1 MICLLSSVSFLWSFV
16 LLRRYVA
23 DVTNAKGGKLRK
35 IYERI
40 PDGKEPLLKGSETV
54 VFGNDGTMYVMS
66 ETAKL
71 VKLVDFEY
79 QDDGI
84 SIFATSIEVLDLGIG
99 RPLGGTFAPDGTL
112 YIADLILGL
121 VRVKHPEQ
129 TGAKVELVA
138 SRVMVDGHWSPINY
152 ADDVTVGKSGKVYFS
167 DATDIVPDK
176 INGKWDGLYASKI
189 DLVRGGRRRGRLL
202 EYNPVTNEVLVLV
215 HNIHFANGVAVDE
228 EEQFVLVSETFQGR
242 TLKYYLQGPKKGTL
256 ESIATFPAFS
266 DGVGCNSNTG
276 LCYVALPTPP
286 GPMRIVYKLPHPID
300 RYIRTLMMTLPRSLA
315 PKPPSF
321 GGVVEIDPG
330 DAIKEQRI
338 VRLLLDSKG
347 EDVPFITGTTVHQ
360 DKLYLGFCKED
371 FIGVYDLI

>member
-1 MICLLSSVSFLWSFV
+1 MLLVKSVV
-16 LLRRYVA
+16 DIA
-23 DVTNAKGGKLRK
+23 NATGGKLRK

-66 ETAKL
+66 ERAKL

-84 SIFATSIEVLDLGIG
+84 SIFATANEVLDLGIG
-99 RPLGGTFAPDGTL
+99 RPLGGTFAPDDTL

-129 TGAKVELVA
+129 AGAKVELVA
-138 SRVMVDGHWSPINY
+138 SRVMVDGIWSPINY

-176 INGKWDGLYASKI
+176 VNGKWDGLYASKI

-202 EYNPVTNEVLVLV
+202 EYNPVTNEVRVLV
-215 HNIHFANGVAVDE
+215 HDIHFANGVAVDKD
-228 EEQFVLVSETFQGR
+228 EQFVLVSETFQAR
-242 TLKYYLQGPKKGTL
+242 TLKYYLQGPKKGTI
-256 ESIATFPAFS
+256 EPIATFPAFS
-266 DGVGCNSNTG
+266 DGVDCSSKTG
-276 LCYVALPTPP
+276 LCYVALPTSP
-286 GPMRIVYKLPHPID
+286 GPMSLVYKIPHPVD

-315 PKPPSF
+315 PRPPPF

-330 DAIKEQRI
+330 DTVKEQRI
-338 VRLLLDSKG
+338 VRLLLDPKG
-347 EDVPFITGTTVHQ
+347 EDVPFITGTTVHH
-360 DKLYLGFCKED
+360 DKLYLGFYKED
-371 FIGVYDLI
+371 FIGVYDLV